1 MSQNL
6 SLSLWPELDP
16 PPAAKGRKPRSAPAQ
31 NAAAPPAQVSA
42 ASASPEPPTTRAPIK
57 FCAYG
62 GLTPWKRDYGTGRA
76 ICSRCARQK
85 EAAGCPVL
93 GGREIESYQEQ
104 LPAPLGF
111 TSLINPVGI

>member
-1 MSQNL
+1 MPQNPT
-6 SLSLWPELDP
+6 LSLWPELDP
-16 PPAAKGRKPRSAPAQ
+16 PQVAKSRNSRATPAAAALPAL
-31 NAAAPPAQVSA
+31 ASA
-42 ASASPEPPTTRAPIK
+42 ASTSPEPPARAPIK

-93 GGREIESYQEQ
+93 GNREIECYQEPN
-104 LPAPLGF
+104 PAPRGF
-111 TSLINPVGI
+111 TGRINPVGL

>member
-1 MSQNL
+1 MPQNP
-6 SLSLWPELDP
+6 SLSLWPELDS
-16 PPAAKGRKPRSAPAQ
+16 PPAAKGRQPRSAPAPT
-31 NAAAPPAQVSA
+31 AADPTAQAST
-42 ASASPEPPTTRAPIK
+42 ASASPETARAPVK

-93 GGREIESYQEQ
+93 GNREVESY
-104 LPAPLGF
+104 LKPDPALLGF